1 MNAVANLMHRM
12 TLRKPVEHDEGKLAA
27 QAERGRHA
35 KALLEDELLVEAFE
49 KVDAFYMD
57 AFRNSGAEEIETR
70 ERAWTA
76 LSLLKD
82 VRAAIEGVAR
92 DGRVAATTLERLRAR

>member
-1 MNAVANLMHRM
+1 MSFAANLMHRM
-12 TLRKPVEHDEGKLAA
+12 TLRKPVEHDELKLAA
-27 QAERGRHA
+27 QAERGARA

-49 KVDAFYMD
+49 KVDAFYMA
-57 AFRNSGAEEIETR
+57 AFRNSGAEEIDTR

-82 VRAAIEGVAR
+82 VRSALEGVAR
-92 DGRVAATTLERLRAR
+92 DGRVAQQTIAKLRDR

>member
-1 MNAVANLMHRM
+1 MNFAETLMHRM
-12 TLRKPVEHDEGKLAA
+12 TLRKPVEHDELKLAA
-27 QAERGRHA
+27 QSERGSRA
-35 KALLEDELLVEAFE
+35 KMLLEDELLQEAFE

-82 VRAAIEGVAR
+82 VRSAIEGVAR
-92 DGRVAATTLERLRAR
+92 DGRVAQRELAKLRDR